1 MKEFMIKIETWH
13 KPDFGEQEN
22 VSCVAE
28 TTSGLVCT
36 LDFDTLKYLTIILH
50 VNTVFSIIVF

>member
-22 VSCVAE
+22 VSFVAE

-36 LDFDTLKYLTIILH
+36 LDICQIILH